1 MERRGRVTASRV
13 TSESTS
19 RRDRRVREV
28 HDRILAAATERFAA
42 HGVESVKV
50 DEICHA
56 ADIAQK
62 TFFNHFPSKQHLL
75 REIAEGFLQQLLA
88 ILEAARH
95 EGGTT
100 AQQLE
105 RFFALVATEVERGG
119 PMQRSFVMEV
129 IRLVHDTPSN
139 VEQSRRL
146 HQAFGA
152 LLRDGVRAGD
162 TTRAY
167 PVPVLS
173 EVVVGT
179 FVTLML
185 NWLGIEGYPFRARAT
200 AMARF
205 LAEALRARK
214 GRVAPAKRR
223 IRAAVSG

>member
-1 MERRGRVTASRV
+1 MAIPASRAAAG
-13 TSESTS
+13 SGS
-19 RRDRRVREV
+19 RRERRVREV
-28 HDRILAAATERFAA
+28 HDRIVGAATELFAT

-50 DEICHA
+50 DEICAA

-62 TFFNHFPSKQHLL
+62 TFFNHFPTRQHLM
-75 REIAEGFLQQLLA
+75 REIAEGFLHSLLA
-88 ILEAARH
+88 LLEAARR

-146 HQAFGA
+146 HAAFGA

-162 TTRAY
+162 TTTAY

-179 FVTLML
+179 FITLML

-200 AMARF
+200 AMGRF
-205 LAEALRARK
+205 LANALRARQ
-214 GRVAPAKRR
+214 GLVAPPRR
-223 IRAAVSG
+223 KAPRGSRWS

>member
-1 MERRGRVTASRV
+1 MVSPAAQAI
-13 TSESTS
+13 SESGS
-19 RRDRRVREV
+19 RRERRVREV
-28 HDRILAAATERFAA
+28 HDRIVGAATELFAS

-50 DEICHA
+50 DEICDA

-88 ILEAARH
+88 LLKTARA

-105 RFFALVATEVERGG
+105 RFFALVATEVERSG

-129 IRLVHDTPSN
+129 IRLVHDTPRD

-152 LLRDGVRAGD
+152 LLRDGVRAGN
-162 TTRAY
+162 TTTEY
-167 PVPVLS
+167 PVAVLS
-173 EVVVGT
+173 EIVVGT
-179 FVTLML
+179 FITLML
-185 NWLGIEGYPFRARAT
+185 NWLGIEAYPFRARAT
-200 AMARF
+200 AMARV
-205 LAEALRARK
+205 LGDALRVRK
-214 GRVAPAKRR
+214 GHVAPARRR
-223 IRAAVSG
+223 IAPA

>member
-1 MERRGRVTASRV
+1 MARTAARA
-13 TSESTS
+13 TPESTS
-19 RRDRRVREV
+19 RRERRVREV
-28 HDRILAAATERFAA
+28 HDRILAVATERFAA
-42 HGVESVKV
+42 HGVDAVKV

-62 TFFNHFPSKQHLL
+62 TFFNHFPSKQHLM
-75 REIAEGFLQQLLA
+75 REIAERFLHDLRALLDS
-88 ILEAARH
+88 ARR

-119 PMQRSFVMEV
+119 PMHRTFVMEV
-129 IRLVHDTPSN
+129 VRLVHDDATGN
-139 VEQSRRL
+139 VDKSRQL
-146 HQAFGA
+146 YDTFGA

-162 TTRAY
+162 VTTAY
-167 PVPVLS
+167 PLPVLS

-185 NWLGIEGYPFRARAT
+185 NWLGIERYPFRSRAT

-205 LAEALRARK
+205 LGDALRARK
-214 GRVAPAKRR
+214 GLATARR
-223 IRAAVSG
+223 RS

>member
-1 MERRGRVTASRV
+1 MTSAASRG
-13 TSESTS
+13 TSGPTS
-19 RRDRRVREV
+19 RRERRVREV
-28 HDRILAAATERFAA
+28 HDRIVNAAMERFTA

-62 TFFNHFPSKQHLL
+62 TFFNHFPTKQHLL
-75 REIAEGFLQQLLA
+75 REIAEGFLQALQALLVT
-88 ILEAARH
+88 ARS

-119 PMQRSFVMEV
+119 PMHRTFVMEV
-129 IRLVHDTPSN
+129 IRLVHDTPPN

-146 HQAFGA
+146 HDAFGA
-152 LLRDGVRAGD
+152 LLRDGVRRGD
-162 TTRAY
+162 TTKAY

-179 FVTLML
+179 FITLML

-205 LAEALRARK
+205 LADALRARK
-214 GRVAPAKRR
+214 GLTPAKRR
-223 IRAAVSG
+223 TSG